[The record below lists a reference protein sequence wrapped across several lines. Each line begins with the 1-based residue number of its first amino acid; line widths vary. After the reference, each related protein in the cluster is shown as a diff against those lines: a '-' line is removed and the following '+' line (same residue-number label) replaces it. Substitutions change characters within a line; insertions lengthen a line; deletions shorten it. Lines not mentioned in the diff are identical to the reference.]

1 MKRRLIAVFILLS
14 SFLVATAGA
23 APAKPGN
30 ALHTAN
36 NPAAEPALLLR
47 QGITSLT
54 GFIQSGAAQ
63 DSSAAMHFLRNTI
76 APYFDFAYMARWSAG
91 PAWRN
96 MPEAQKD
103 RLEQQIA
110 EAFLE
115 TLARNLSAYSN
126 QQIRYFTPRG
136 QRDNDIRV
144 NAWIMQPHGQ
154 PTRLEFRFYRSA
166 SGWKVF
172 DVKAN
177 GNSAVVHY
185 RNRFRQMYR
194 TGLADR
200 PAG

>member
-1 MKRRLIAVFILLS
+1 MKRRLIAVFILFS
-14 SFLVATAGA
+14 SFIITTAGA
-23 APAKPGN
+23 SPAQPGN
-30 ALHTAN
+30 AALPAN
-36 NPAAEPALLLR
+36 NPAAEPAALLR

-54 GFIQSGAAQ
+54 RFIQSGTVQ
-63 DSSAAMHFLRNTI
+63 DQATAMAFLKNTI

-96 MPEAQKD
+96 MPDDQKI
-103 RLEQQIA
+103 RLEEQITS
-110 EAFLE
+110 AFLA
-115 TLARNLSAYSN
+115 TLARNLSTYSN

-144 NAWIMQPHGQ
+144 NAWIMQPQGQ

-177 GNSAVVHY
+177 GNSAVIHY

-194 TGLADR
+194 TGLAGR